1 MTEEK
6 QCAGFNTG
14 SESGLRSC
22 VVGGPLSTE
31 RGTIATASRRAA
43 GAASLLGFTVSWSWR
58 HRWLLWERDRLDKD
72 ARTPKSVGYAFFKI
86 HARPYSFSLSSFS
99 VWTRTEIGIS
109 RVYREIFE
117 PPVAIVGCVSR
128 LMHRH
133 GRDRLHTG
141 ITNVREALRG

>member
-14 SESGLRSC
+14 SKPGLRSC

-31 RGTIATASRRAA
+31 RRTIATASRRAA

-72 ARTPKSVGYAFFKI
+72 ARTPKSAGYAFFKI
-86 HARPYSFSLSSFS
+86 HPAHIHSLSLFVSSLDTDGNWNISARLSQNFRTFRS
-99 VWTRTEIGIS
+99 RSKMCWTFNILTR
-109 RVYREIFE
+109 
-117 PPVAIVGCVSR
+117 
-128 LMHRH
+128 
-133 GRDRLHTG
+133 
-141 ITNVREALRG
+141 

>member
-86 HARPYSFSLSSFS
+86 HARPHSFSLSLSLFVFS
-99 VWTRTEIGIS
+99 LDTDGNRDISGLSRNFRTS
-109 RVYREIFE
+109 R
-117 PPVAIVGCVSR
+117 S
-128 LMHRH
+128 H
-133 GRDRLHTG
+133 GRMCSTFNAPTR
-141 ITNVREALRG
+141 